1 MTINFKDWKKNIEES
16 VSKADVPAYLRKKKG
31 EEPLTM
37 ADVKAPRK
45 DSISAPAN
53 LAKARNE
60 ELKGSQHKLDK
71 NKNGKLDSHDFKLL
85 RKEESEL
92 SESVGSI
99 AQAHGFKSGSGIH
112 KGSYVHPK
120 TGHTITPLQGGKQF
134 GHSAESGKTIAS
146 FKSSSDLEGHLA
158 KHGYKKSTNEEV
170 ELDEACGDKKQMKEA
185 EMTDADMKQRE
196 KNVKGM
202 KKNYKDFVAKYG
214 DRAKDV
220 MYATATKMAMK
231 EAASV
236 DDGEGEDEE
245 SKESIADKRA
255 DKKVAKDGRKYSGKI
270 KFNDGEEDGNRVVED
285 VDFDLNEEIT
295 YYMEAMIDYSDFQA
309 KIDAHKKAGNKVV
322 DYKHTSEKAHI
333 TTIDKEGTKRKVT
346 YKPSGV
352 SMENM
357 GKHEGDDA
365 DTEGNKVKKGD
376 NAPAV
381 KRGRGRPAGAKSG
394 ARQTGAAKKEYG
406 GLAFHSLNLPNRK

>member
-16 VSKADVPAYLRKKKG
+16 VAKADVPAYLRKQKG
-31 EEPLTM
+31 EEPLTL
-37 ADVKAPRK
+37 ADVKGPKK
-45 DSISAPAN
+45 DSISAAAN

-60 ELKGSQHKLDK
+60 ELKGNQHKLDK
-71 NKNGKLDSHDFKLL
+71 NKNGKLDAHDFKLL

-92 SESVGSI
+92 E
-99 AQAHGFKSGSGIH
+99 
-112 KGSYVHPK
+112 
-120 TGHTITPLQGGKQF
+120 
-134 GHSAESGKTIAS
+134 
-146 FKSSSDLEGHLA
+146 
-158 KHGYKKSTNEEV
+158 
-170 ELDEACGDKKQMKEA
+170 EACADKKEMKEA
-185 EMTDADMKQRE
+185 EMTDTDMKQRE
-196 KNVKGM
+196 KIVKGM

-214 DRAKDV
+214 DRAKNV

-231 EAASV
+231 EAAAQV

-245 SKESIADKRA
+245 EKEAPATKKA
-255 DKKVAKDGRKYSGKI
+255 DKKVAKDGRQYSSKI
-270 KFNDGEEDGNRVVED
+270 KFNDGEEDDSRVVED
-285 VDFDLNEEIT
+285 VDFDLNEETT

-322 DYKHTSEKAHI
+322 DYKHTPEKAHI

-376 NAPAV
+376 NTPAV

-394 ARQTGAAKKEYG
+394 ARQTGAEKKEYR
-406 GLAFHSLNLPNRK
+406 GLAFHSLNLPNSKK